1 MCRSRNISKVSG
13 GWRNSLSKVTRSV
26 LVDIELRLKNANV
39 SSPRFDAESLVAFV
53 LNTSRNRVGLI
64 AEIRDDQYRE
74 IEKLVEKRVRRIPL
88 QHLIGEQGFRHLVLK
103 VGPGVFIPRPE
114 TEILVESVI
123 RYIKEINKEKVL
135 VIDYCSGSGAIALS
149 IAKECP
155 NVEVFAIEKSID
167 AYKYLESNY
176 QNYEKEITAHNSKVN
191 LINADIKDEL
201 EELTNLIGKID
212 VVVSNPPYIPDN
224 MVPKEIEVKDHDPAI
239 ALYGGKDGLEIVR
252 IVIDK
257 SQKLLKKGGL
267 VAIEH
272 SDMQGN
278 PDVELSVPYLLK
290 ETNCFEKVE
299 DRKDLNAL
307 PRYCIGY
314 KK

>member
-1 MCRSRNISKVSG
+1 MSR
-13 GWRNSLSKVTRSV
+13 VTRSV

-64 AEIRDDQYRE
+64 SEISDEQYRD

-88 QHLIGEQGFRHLVLK
+88 QHLTGEQGFRHLVLS

-123 RYIKEINKEKVL
+123 RYIKDRNQDRIIV
-135 VIDYCSGSGAIALS
+135 VDFCSGSGAIALS
-149 IAKECP
+149 IAKECS
-155 NVEVFAIEKSID
+155 NVEVFAIEKSTE
-167 AYKYLESNY
+167 AFKYLEINY
-176 QNYEKEITAHNSKVN
+176 QKYKEEITSHNCIVH
-191 LINADIKDEL
+191 LIHADINSEIEVL
-201 EELTNLIGKID
+201 NNLIGQID
-212 VVVSNPPYIPDN
+212 VVVSNPPYIPEK
-224 MVPKEIEVKDHDPAI
+224 MVPKEIEVKDHDPSI

-252 IVIDK
+252 VVVQK
-257 SQKLLKKGGL
+257 ANKLLKKGGL
-267 VAIEH
+267 LAIEH
-272 SDMQGN
+272 SDLQGN
-278 PDVELSVPYLLK
+278 PDNEFSVPYILK
-290 ETNCFEKVE
+290 ETDSFEKIE

-307 PRYCIGY
+307 PRYCVGI

>member
-1 MCRSRNISKVSG
+1 M
-13 GWRNSLSKVTRSV
+13 SKVTRSV

-64 AEIRDDQYRE
+64 SEISDEQYRE

-88 QHLIGEQGFRHLVLK
+88 QHLIGEQGFRHLVLN

-123 RYIKEINKEKVL
+123 RYIKDKNQERIL
-135 VIDYCSGSGAIALS
+135 VVDYCSGSGAIALS
-149 IAKECP
+149 IAKECS
-155 NVEVFAIEKSID
+155 NIEVFAIEKSIE
-167 AYKYLESNY
+167 AFKYLETNHQKY
-176 QNYEKEITAHNSKVN
+176 NEEINSHNSIVH
-191 LINADIKDEL
+191 LINADVKSEI
-201 EELTNLIGKID
+201 EELNNLTGQFD
-212 VVVSNPPYIPDN
+212 VVVSNPPYIPEK
-224 MVPKEIEVKDHDPAI
+224 MVPKEIEVKDHDPSI

-252 IVIDK
+252 VVVQK
-257 SQKLLKKGGL
+257 ANKLLKKGGL
-267 VAIEH
+267 LAIEH
-272 SDMQGN
+272 SDLQGN
-278 PDVELSVPYLLK
+278 PDDELSVPYLLK
-290 ETNCFEKVE
+290 ESNGFEKIE

-307 PRYCIGY
+307 PRYCVGI

>member
-1 MCRSRNISKVSG
+1 M
-13 GWRNSLSKVTRSV
+13 SKVTRSV

-64 AEIRDDQYRE
+64 SEISDDQYRE
-74 IEKLVEKRVRRIPL
+74 IEKLVQKRVRRIPL

-201 EELTNLIGKID
+201 EELTNLIGKFD

>member
-1 MCRSRNISKVSG
+1 M
-13 GWRNSLSKVTRSV
+13 SKVTRSV

-64 AEIRDDQYRE
+64 AEISDDQYRE

-252 IVIDK
+252 IVIDN

-272 SDMQGN
+272 SDIQGN

>member
-1 MCRSRNISKVSG
+1 
-13 GWRNSLSKVTRSV
+13 LSKVTRSV

-64 AEIRDDQYRE
+64 SEISDDQYRE
-74 IEKLVEKRVRRIPL
+74 IEKLVQKRVRRIPL

-201 EELTNLIGKID
+201 EELTNLIGKFD

>member
-1 MCRSRNISKVSG
+1 M
-13 GWRNSLSKVTRSV
+13 SKVTRSV

-64 AEIRDDQYRE
+64 SEISDEQYRE

-88 QHLIGEQGFRHLVLK
+88 QHLIGEQGFRHLVLN

-123 RYIKEINKEKVL
+123 RYIKDKNQERLL
-135 VIDYCSGSGAIALS
+135 VVDYCSGSGAIALS
-149 IAKECP
+149 IAKECS
-155 NVEVFAIEKSID
+155 NVEVFAIEKSVE
-167 AYKYLESNY
+167 AFKYLETNY
-176 QNYEKEITAHNSKVN
+176 QKYKGEISSQNSKVH
-191 LINADIKDEL
+191 LINADINHKI
-201 EELTNLIGKID
+201 EELDNQMGQID
-212 VVVSNPPYIPDN
+212 VVVSNPPYIPEN
-224 MVPKEIEVKDHDPAI
+224 MVPKEIEVKDHDPGL
-239 ALYGGKDGLEIVR
+239 ALFGGKDGLEIVR
-252 IVIDK
+252 IVINK

-272 SDMQGN
+272 SDLQGN
-278 PDVELSVPYLLK
+278 PDQELSVPYLLK
-290 ETNCFEKVE
+290 ESNSFEKIE

-307 PRYCIGY
+307 PRYCVGF

>member
-1 MCRSRNISKVSG
+1 MSR
-13 GWRNSLSKVTRSV
+13 VTRSV

-64 AEIRDDQYRE
+64 SEISDEQYRD

-88 QHLIGEQGFRHLVLK
+88 QHLTGEQGFRHLVLS

-123 RYIKEINKEKVL
+123 RYIKDRNQDRIIV
-135 VIDYCSGSGAIALS
+135 VDFCSGSGAIALS
-149 IAKECP
+149 IAKECS
-155 NVEVFAIEKSID
+155 NVEVFAIEKSTE
-167 AYKYLESNY
+167 AFKYLEINY
-176 QNYEKEITAHNSKVN
+176 QKYKEEITSHNCIVH
-191 LINADIKDEL
+191 LIHADINSEIEVL
-201 EELTNLIGKID
+201 NNLFGQID
-212 VVVSNPPYIPDN
+212 VVVSNPPYIPEK
-224 MVPKEIEVKDHDPAI
+224 MVPKEIEVKDHDPSI

-252 IVIDK
+252 VVVQK
-257 SQKLLKKGGL
+257 ANKLLKKGGL
-267 VAIEH
+267 LAIEH
-272 SDMQGN
+272 SDLQGN
-278 PDVELSVPYLLK
+278 PDNEFSVPYILK
-290 ETNCFEKVE
+290 ETDSFEKIE

-307 PRYCIGY
+307 PRYCVGI

>member
-1 MCRSRNISKVSG
+1 MSR
-13 GWRNSLSKVTRSV
+13 VTRSV

-64 AEIRDDQYRE
+64 SEISDEQYRD

-88 QHLIGEQGFRHLVLK
+88 QHLTGEQGFRHLVLS

-123 RYIKEINKEKVL
+123 RYIKDRNQDRIIV
-135 VIDYCSGSGAIALS
+135 VDFCSGSGAIALS
-149 IAKECP
+149 IAKECS
-155 NVEVFAIEKSID
+155 NVEVFAIEKSTE
-167 AYKYLESNY
+167 AFKYLEINY
-176 QNYEKEITAHNSKVN
+176 QKYKEEITSHNCIVH
-191 LINADIKDEL
+191 LIHADINSEIEVL
-201 EELTNLIGKID
+201 NNLIGQID
-212 VVVSNPPYIPDN
+212 VVVSNPPYIPEK
-224 MVPKEIEVKDHDPAI
+224 MVPKEIEVKDHDPSI

-252 IVIDK
+252 VVVQK
-257 SQKLLKKGGL
+257 ANKLLKKGGL
-267 VAIEH
+267 LAIEH
-272 SDMQGN
+272 SDLQGN
-278 PDVELSVPYLLK
+278 PDNELSVPYILK
-290 ETNCFEKVE
+290 ETDSFEKIE

-307 PRYCIGY
+307 PRYCVGI